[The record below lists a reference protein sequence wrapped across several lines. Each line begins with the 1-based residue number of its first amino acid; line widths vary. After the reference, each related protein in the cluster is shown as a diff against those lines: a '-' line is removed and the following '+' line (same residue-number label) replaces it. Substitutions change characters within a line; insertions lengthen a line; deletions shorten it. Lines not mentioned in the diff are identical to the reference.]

1 MMAAIIATR
10 QGKKVRIIEHKEKAG
25 KKILATGNGKCNFTN
40 MLVDNSSFRGE
51 NIDYIMDIYNQFNN
65 EKAIEFF
72 KELGIYPKV
81 KNGYVYPNSGQ
92 ASSIL
97 EVLITELDY
106 LGVKI
111 EYETNVTKIEKN
123 NNQFCIY
130 TNKGNF
136 KSDSIILATGSM
148 ASPKTGSD
156 GSGYKLAKELGHTL
170 NPVLPA
176 LVQLR
181 SDSKLFKEVAG
192 VRCDGMVK
200 IMLERECVASDKGE
214 LMLTDYGISGIP
226 VFQVSRYASVLLN
239 QGKKIIARLDFLPNM
254 EYKECKEY
262 LKERARLYPD
272 KSLMDNLV
280 GLLNKKLLLALLKSI
295 KLNPNMPSFEL
306 DDKKILKLIDTF
318 KNLAV
323 NITGTNSF
331 DNAQICCGGVKLS
344 ELNEHT
350 LESKKQKGLFFA
362 GEILDVDGICGG
374 YNLQWAWS
382 SGYVCGINC

>member
-10 QGKKVRIIEHKEKAG
+10 QGKKVKIIEHKEKAG

-72 KELGIYPKV
+72 KELGIYPKI

-106 LGVKI
+106 LGVEI
-111 EYETNVTKIEKN
+111 EYETNITKIEKN

-136 KSDSIILATGSM
+136 KFNSIILATGSM

-280 GLLNKKLLLALLKSI
+280 GLLNKKLLLALLKLI